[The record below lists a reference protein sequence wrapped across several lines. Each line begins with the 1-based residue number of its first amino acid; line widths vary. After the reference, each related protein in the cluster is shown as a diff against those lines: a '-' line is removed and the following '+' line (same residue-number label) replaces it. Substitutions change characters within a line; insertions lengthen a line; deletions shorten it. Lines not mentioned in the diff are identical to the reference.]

1 MSAAFIFLLSVICLT
16 SSAQLPELLLK
27 DEAGIYKHAIDSAI
41 SIIKKEQSLRILY
54 INALKCVSNYVPES
68 MQEVAVVTNKR
79 KVKRKRGKL
88 KPDELILTVG
98 CAQIVNGEA
107 VVIIFTPEPSD
118 WVFAFGY
125 DFNPRPNQPKL
136 LYVKRGTVEVQ

>member
-1 MSAAFIFLLSVICLT
+1 MRCVLSLLLTLVTLT

-27 DEAGIYKHAIDSAI
+27 DETGIYKHAVDSTI
-41 SIIKKEQSLRILY
+41 SIIKKKKPLRVLY
-54 INALKCVSNYVPES
+54 INALQCVSNYLPES
-68 MQEVAVVTNKR
+68 VQNVVVVTNKR
-79 KVKRKRGKL
+79 KVKRKKDKL

-107 VVIIFTPEPSD
+107 VVIIFTPEPSE

-125 DFNPRPNQPKL
+125 DFNPRPNEPKL